1 MSDERTI
8 VEYLAGGVIAILT
21 GTGLYHSKKINEI
34 PEKYMSKDDFNT
46 AKKEIREDIK
56 GIHDRLDKLFE
67 PK

>member
-1 MSDERTI
+1 MSDEKTV
-8 VEYLAGGVIAILT
+8 VEYLAGGVITILS
-21 GTGLYHSKKINEI
+21 GIGIYHSKKIAEI